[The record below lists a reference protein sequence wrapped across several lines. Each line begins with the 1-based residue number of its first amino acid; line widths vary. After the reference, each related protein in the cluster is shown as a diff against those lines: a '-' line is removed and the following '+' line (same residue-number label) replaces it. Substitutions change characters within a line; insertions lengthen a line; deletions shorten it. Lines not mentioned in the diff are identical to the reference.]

1 MSSRTSLQLGT
12 WMSLGSAAV
21 AELASEIGFDWLLF
35 DLEHGCEAEAAL
47 PAQLRALRGSA
58 TNGIVRVGAPHPDLI
73 GRVLDW
79 GARGIM
85 VPHVEN
91 AAEAMH
97 CVKAAHYPPKGRRG
111 YSRTVRACRY
121 GLEAPD
127 TSSSPLLLAQIET
140 AAAVDQ
146 ADAIAAVAGIDVLF
160 VGPADLGYD
169 LQIQNSSRSFDEC
182 LQTVAEAAASHG
194 KAAGILVRGDADL
207 SKLQQLGFTW
217 IALNSDLSLLREGF
231 QRNLQSGRNLSG
243 QGGAQ

>member
-1 MSSRTSLQLGT
+1 MSSPDPLQLGT

-35 DLEHGCEAEAAL
+35 DLEHGCETEASL

-58 TNGIVRVGAPHPDLI
+58 TKGIVRVGAPHPDLI

-91 AAEAMH
+91 AAEAGC

-127 TSSSPLLLAQIET
+127 TLSSPLILAQIET
-140 AAAVDQ
+140 EAAVDQ

-160 VGPADLGYD
+160 VGPADLTYD
-169 LQIQNSSRSFDEC
+169 LQTRNSSRPFDEC
-182 LQTVAEAAASHG
+182 LQRVADAAAKHG
-194 KAAGILVRGDADL
+194 KAAGILVRSDGDL
-207 SKLQQLGFTW
+207 PKLQQLGFTW